1 MRMRVVLAA
10 TLVCMVSFTSSVK
23 AEILNIGDAAPPL
36 TVSSWVKG
44 EKIDGLEP
52 EKTYV
57 VEFWATWCGPCRA
70 SIPHLTELAH
80 QYKEKG
86 VRFIGVAVWE
96 NEQQDVAPFVEEM
109 GDKMDY
115 NVALDSVPPDG
126 KRTDGIMAQAWMA
139 AAEENGIPTAFV
151 VQDNKIQWIGHPLRL
166 DDALAKIV
174 ARDWNPSEL
183 AAQRLVD
190 KAKES
195 KARLVRTKIFT
206 PYRAHDYLGT
216 VAAIDEATKDDPELA
231 GQFATLKFVAL
242 CNGGNID
249 AGLVLGK
256 ELLETYNDEAAQ
268 LNGLAWDVIEPGL
281 PAPDP
286 RVVQVALAA
295 ARRAVEL
302 TKNSDPNFLD
312 TLAEALFRSGD
323 ASAAVAAEEQT
334 LELLKAKGHDSDDA
348 TKEFRD
354 HLDRYRKAIGAAA
367 AEK

>member
-1 MRMRVVLAA
+1 MSMRYTIAA
-10 TLVCMVSFTSSVK
+10 TLVWLASISSST
-23 AEILNIGDAAPPL
+23 AEILNIGDPAPPL

-44 EKIDGLEP
+44 EKVDGLEP

-80 QYKEKG
+80 EYKEKG

-115 NVALDSVPPDG
+115 NVALDTVPPDG
-126 KRTDGIMAQAWMA
+126 KRTDGSMAQAWMA
-139 AAEENGIPTAFV
+139 AAEEHGIPTAFV

-231 GQFATLKFVAL
+231 SQFATLKFVAL

-249 AGLVLGK
+249 AGLALGK
-256 ELLETYNDEAAQ
+256 ELLETYKDKAGQ
-268 LNGLAWDVIEPGL
+268 LNALAWDVIEPGL
-281 PAPDP
+281 PTPDP

-302 TKNSDPNFLD
+302 TKNSEPNFLD

-323 ASAAVAAEEQT
+323 SNAAVAAEEQA
-334 LELLKAKGHDSDDA
+334 LELLRAKGKDSADE
-348 TKEFRD
+348 TKEFRE
-354 HLDRYRKAIGAAA
+354 HLERYRKAVETTA